1 MIFHSKP
8 FKIFTLILALIF
20 YLLAFVI
27 AFKPEPFL
35 RFGYLGIFAYNLFGP
50 GTFLIPVVSRHFAVF
65 GVALATSLGMAI
77 NDSVSWLAGKNGDI
91 VFPRG
96 KRVARI
102 ETGIKKYGPF
112 ALFFW
117 ALIPFPYDFIAV
129 IAGYLK
135 LPFKRFLIPTFLGRL
150 LRFLLMGSGI
160 VAIWGKAVL

>member
-1 MIFHSKP
+1 MKKL
-8 FKIFTLILALIF
+8 FKIFTLVFAVVF
-20 YLLAFVI
+20 YLLAFIVV
-27 AFKPEPFL
+27 FKPEPFL
-35 RFGYLGIFAYNLFGP
+35 RFGYWGIFAFNLIGP
-50 GTFLIPVVSRHFAVF
+50 GTFLIPAASRNFAVF

-96 KRVARI
+96 RRVARI
-102 ETGIKKYGPF
+102 EAVIKKYGPF

-150 LRFLLMGSGI
+150 FRFLLMGFGI
-160 VAIWGKAVL
+160 VAIWGKTLPLAH